1 MSRCHPT
8 QNGGSVLKR
17 MLESSRYLVL
27 LGVFS
32 SLAASLA
39 VFLWGM
45 GKTGV
50 VVLGLLHAGGQDP
63 LTVVRVIELMDK
75 FLIAVGLYIFAV
87 GLYELFIGDLDL
99 PGWLV
104 FHDLHDIK
112 SRLSQILIL
121 FMAVTFLEHLVE
133 WKEPLATLYFALAIT
148 LVMGALI
155 SFNRVMGKE

>member
-1 MSRCHPT
+1 M
-8 QNGGSVLKR
+8 LKR
-17 MLESSRYLVL
+17 MLESSRYLVVI
-27 LGVFS
+27 GVIS
-32 SLAASLA
+32 SLVASLA

-45 GKTGV
+45 AKTGA
-50 VVLGLLHAGGQDP
+50 VVLGLLRTGGADP
-63 LTVVRVIELMDK
+63 LTVVRLIELMDK

-99 PGWLV
+99 PDWLV
-104 FHDLHDIK
+104 IHDLHDIK

-133 WKEPLATLYFALAIT
+133 WKEPLATLYFAVAIT

-155 SFNRVMGKE
+155 AFNRVVGKE

>member
-1 MSRCHPT
+1 M
-8 QNGGSVLKR
+8 LKR

-27 LGVFS
+27 LGVLS

-39 VFLWGM
+39 AFLWGM

-50 VVLGLLHAGGQDP
+50 VILGLVQTGGKDP
-63 LTVVRVIELMDK
+63 LTVVRLIELMDK

-99 PGWLV
+99 PDWLV
-104 FHDLHDIK
+104 IHDLHDIK

-133 WKEPLATLYFALAIT
+133 WKDPLATLYFALAIT

-155 SFNRVMGKE
+155 FFNRVVGRD

>member
-1 MSRCHPT
+1 
-8 QNGGSVLKR
+8 
-17 MLESSRYLVL
+17 MLESSRYLVV
-27 LGVFS
+27 LGVLS

-45 GKTGV
+45 AKTGA
-50 VVLGLLHAGGQDP
+50 VVLGLLRTGGTDP
-63 LTVVRVIELMDK
+63 LTVVRLIELMDK

-99 PGWLV
+99 PDWLV
-104 FHDLHDIK
+104 IHDLHDIK
-112 SRLSQILIL
+112 SRLSQILVL

-133 WKEPLATLYFALAIT
+133 WKEPLATLYFAVAIT

-155 SFNRVMGKE
+155 AFNRVVGKE

>member
-1 MSRCHPT
+1 M
-8 QNGGSVLKR
+8 LKR
-17 MLESSRYLVL
+17 MLEGSRYLVL
-27 LGVFS
+27 LGVVS
-32 SLAASLA
+32 SLVASLA
-39 VFLWGM
+39 VFLWGL

-50 VVLGLLHAGGQDP
+50 VVLGLLRTGGTDP
-63 LTVVRVIELMDK
+63 LTVVRFIELMDK

-99 PGWLV
+99 PDWLV
-104 FHDLHDIK
+104 IHDLHDIK

-133 WKEPLATLYFALAIT
+133 WKEPLATLYFAVAIT

-155 SFNRVMGKE
+155 AFNRFVGKE

>member
-1 MSRCHPT
+1 M
-8 QNGGSVLKR
+8 LKR
-17 MLESSRYLVL
+17 ILEGSRYLVVI
-27 LGVFS
+27 GVLS

-39 VFLWGM
+39 VFLWGLV
-45 GKTGV
+45 KTGV
-50 VVLGLLHAGGQDP
+50 VILGLVQTGGADP
-63 LTVVRVIELMDK
+63 LTVVRLIELMDK

-87 GLYELFIGDLDL
+87 GLYELFIGNLDL

-104 FHDLHDIK
+104 IHDLHDIK

-133 WKEPLATLYFALAIT
+133 WKDPQATLYFALAIS

-155 SFNRVMGKE
+155 FFNRAVGKD